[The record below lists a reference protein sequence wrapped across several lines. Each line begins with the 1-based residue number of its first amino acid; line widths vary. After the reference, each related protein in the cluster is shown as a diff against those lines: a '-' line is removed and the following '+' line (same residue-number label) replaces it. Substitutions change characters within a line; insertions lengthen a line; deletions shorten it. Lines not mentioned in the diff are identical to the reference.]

1 MSAILALDQG
11 THASRAALFTAQGD
25 MLFVHSE
32 AIALERI
39 NAHRIEQHP
48 QHITRSLQTCIAAAT
63 EAAAEQRATITACG
77 LAIQRSSVI
86 AWNERGEALS
96 PVLSWQDTRGEM
108 QLDKLRVH
116 QTTIQRLSGLPL
128 SAHYGASKLAWLQQH
143 IDVNSSLRLSPL
155 ASYVLHHLLHA
166 APYVT
171 DHVNAQRTQLFSL
184 QQRDWSPQLCNWF
197 GVPPQRLPACVP
209 VVHDYG
215 KLAALPASLTAMSGD
230 QNAAI
235 YSAGELP
242 TGVALVNIGTGAF
255 ILQLLDNYRSS
266 DNQLTGIACSDSQR
280 AHYVREATVNG
291 AGGALQWLQQQ
302 YPQIHIEQQLG
313 DWLQQHH
320 NPPVFIN
327 SVGGLGSPWW
337 NSNIEPH
344 FTYADANRSDD
355 SLPQKA
361 VAVVESIV
369 FMLHANLD
377 IMRQQQTI
385 TRIRVSGGLS
395 QLDGLCQR
403 LASLTGLVVERSHNR
418 EATARGIAWL
428 AAARPAQWLTD
439 AHQLFLPHR
448 QPGLQQRYQLFAK
461 RLQLLLRS

>member
-1 MSAILALDQG
+1 MSTILALDQG

-25 MLFVHSE
+25 MLFAHCE
-32 AIALERI
+32 AVVLERI
-39 NAHRIEQHP
+39 DKHHIEQNP
-48 QHITRSLQTCIAAAT
+48 QQITRSLQTCIAAVI
-63 EAAAEQRATITACG
+63 EAATEQRAAIQACG

-86 AWNERGEALS
+86 AWNAQGEALS
-96 PVLSWQDTRGEM
+96 PVLSWQDTRGEA

-116 QTTIQRLSGLPL
+116 QDAIQRLSGLPL

-143 IDVNSSLRLSPL
+143 VDAGNSLRLSPL
-155 ASYVLHHLLHA
+155 VSYVLHHLLRA

-184 QQRDWSPQLCNWF
+184 QQRDWSPQLCDWF
-197 GVPPQRLPACVP
+197 GVAPQRLPTCAP

-215 KLAALPASLTAMSGD
+215 KLSALPVSLTAMSGD

-235 YSAGELP
+235 YSDGKLP
-242 TGVALVNIGTGAF
+242 PDTVLINIGTGAF
-255 ILQLLDNYRSS
+255 ILQLLERYHSS
-266 DNQLTGIACSDSQR
+266 DKQLTGIACSDARQ
-280 AHYVREATVNG
+280 AQYVREATVNG
-291 AGGALQWLQQQ
+291 AGGALQWLQKQ
-302 YPQIHIEQQLG
+302 YPQINIESQLS

-320 NPPVFIN
+320 HPPVFIN

-337 NSNIEPH
+337 NSDIEPH
-344 FTYADANRSDD
+344 FIYADSNDDD

-361 VAVVESIV
+361 VAIVESIV
-369 FMLHANLD
+369 FMLHANLA
-377 IMRQQQTI
+377 IMRRQQPV

-403 LASLTGLVVERSHNR
+403 LASLTGLVVERSRNH

-428 AAARPAQWLTD
+428 AAGRPAQWNTETR
-439 AHQLFLPHR
+439 QLFQPNE
-448 QPGLQQRYQLFAK
+448 QPGLQQRYQIFCK
-461 RLQLLLRS
+461 HLQQLLRS